1 MEKDFL
7 NYLQKQKESLLNTM
21 GIQVSTAKNSLG
33 SLAQCETR
41 LDRLTQSI
49 VNLQT
54 YLDLKAQ
61 GQDVDIKDY
70 IEQSLVIEFFD
81 TKVPN
86 LPLFD
91 EQSEFKD
98 FIGWFYDELPYIDN
112 KHLYLLSENK
122 YIPMTHII
130 LCNKIILDHEN
141 KRVCVHLEPDNTGD
155 LGELCLSGLNL
166 YQSVTVSQSEM
177 DKHILEQSRTVGAFW
192 CDDSY

>member
-7 NYLQKQKESLLNTM
+7 NYLQKQKEILLNTM

-41 LDRLTQSI
+41 LDHLTQSI
-49 VNLQT
+49 VNLQI

-61 GQDVDIKDY
+61 GQNVDIKDY
-70 IEQSLVIEFFD
+70 IEQSLLIEFFD
-81 TKVPN
+81 TKTPS

-91 EQSEFKD
+91 EHSEFKD

-130 LCNKIILDHEN
+130 LCNKVILDHEN
-141 KRVCVHLEPDNTGD
+141 KRICVHLGPDNTGD

-166 YQSVTVSQSEM
+166 YQIVTVSQSEM
-177 DKHILEQSRTVGAFW
+177 DKHILEQAERLEQF
-192 CDDSY
+192 DDSY

>member
-7 NYLQKQKESLLNTM
+7 NYLQKQKEILLNTM
-21 GIQVSTAKNSLG
+21 GIQVSTVKNFLS

-41 LDRLTQSI
+41 LDHLTQSI
-49 VNLQT
+49 VNIQT

-61 GQDVDIKDY
+61 GQNVDLKNY
-70 IEQSLVIEFFD
+70 IEQSLLIEFFD

-122 YIPMTHII
+122 FIPMTHII
-130 LCNKIILDHEN
+130 LCNKVILDHEN
-141 KRVCVHLEPDNTGD
+141 KRVCVHLEPNNTGD

-166 YQSVTVSQSEM
+166 YQIVTVSQSEM
-177 DKHILEQSRTVGAFW
+177 DKHILKQAEQLERF
-192 CDDSY
+192 DDSY